1 MELVRTQIQ
10 RQPKTIQATTVMEI
24 AMSLTQK
31 QMLMQM
37 LILKQML
44 MLLTESLTLRLTE
57 RLTLRHMQASTN
69 VQHAHAEEDA
79 DPHAIDASEVA
90 AEGDTVETDV
100 KPITCTDQ
108 QDLVENF
115 QKTWSEE
122 MEKEYLNREQSN
134 SLLQQDRCEDEKTL
148 AENHASEWFGSIC
161 NAVRAA
167 AKTTLP
173 RKKPTTYVQRKV
185 SAHTKGLYLQK
196 RQLQRNSR
204 AVKKDFQDI
213 QRRMKASCLEDYRTW
228 VEKTVEDMDRA
239 DAAGEIK
246 KIYKLV
252 NIITGKP
259 LKPPRNL
266 TTDASGKLLQ
276 TPEEVASTW
285 K

>member
-1 MELVRTQIQ
+1 MVTKSSGHTHTRVRIPAIFQTQQMKKQGTVELVRTQIQ

-100 KPITCTDQ
+100 KPIHAPTCTDQ
-108 QDLVENF
+108 QENF

-213 QRRMKASCLEDYRTW
+213 QKEDESFVFGRLQDMGRKNSRGHGSRRRRW
-228 VEKTVEDMDRA
+228 
-239 DAAGEIK
+239 
-246 KIYKLV
+246 
-252 NIITGKP
+252 
-259 LKPPRNL
+259 
-266 TTDASGKLLQ
+266 
-276 TPEEVASTW
+276 
-285 K
+285 